1 MISNAA
7 LIRVRRSFGGGA
19 QSGAALNRVNTV
31 SLYRPKVL
39 FSKSVLE
46 TLLKKT
52 IRTLRNRAK
61 FLSQESG
68 ASQNAL

>member
-1 MISNAA
+1 M
-7 LIRVRRSFGGGA
+7 RRSFGGGA
-19 QSGAALNRVNTV
+19 QSGAALNRENTV

-46 TLLKKT
+46 TLLKKQFALFAT
-52 IRTLRNRAK
+52 ARNS
-61 FLSQESG
+61 LSQESG